1 MGLCKCPKKVVT
13 PLFCY
18 EHRVNVCEYC
28 MAMHHSNCIVQT
40 YREWLRDADYDPSC
54 KLCSRALS
62 NEDCLRLPCFH
73 LFHWSCL
80 SEHCASLPDTTAPAG
95 YQCPQCSQPIF
106 PSANAGSLTSNLC
119 MERLASVNWGRRG
132 LGLPMFTENESSL
145 PSSNDV
151 SAPSGF
157 SKDRFFP
164 SQQTHQFTY
173 DETTHLTRVPEVQAP
188 RRIHGVSMEES
199 RSLLEGR
206 DMDENKYARRS
217 IRQGNCR
224 PQNFARGICGRPS
237 RMQLIFYSLV
247 IIAFTGL
254 VISVSMFFLPED

>member
-1 MGLCKCPKKVVT
+1 MCERTVSNELYGLYDWWHNFKIAI
-13 PLFCY
+13 
-18 EHRVNVCEYC
+18 NVFLDVPR
-28 MAMHHSNCIVQT
+28 CIVQT

-173 DETTHLTRVPEVQAP
+173 DETTHLTRVPEVLIP
-188 RRIHGVSMEES
+188 TLTFSLF
-199 RSLLEGR
+199 SLLMECLGH
-206 DMDENKYARRS
+206 E
-217 IRQGNCR
+217 
-224 PQNFARGICGRPS
+224 
-237 RMQLIFYSLV
+237 
-247 IIAFTGL
+247 
-254 VISVSMFFLPED
+254 